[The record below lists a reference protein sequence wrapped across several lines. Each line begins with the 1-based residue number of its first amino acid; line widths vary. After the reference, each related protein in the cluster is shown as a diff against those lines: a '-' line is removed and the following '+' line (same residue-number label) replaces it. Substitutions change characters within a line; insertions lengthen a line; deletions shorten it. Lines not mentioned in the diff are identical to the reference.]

1 MFSNLFSGSAHPF
14 PESLGGVAGGASAG
28 TLMAGCV
35 TASSARP
42 VSLLTVAALSRRRDG
57 VSGTLDMD
65 GAMGGGAAG
74 GAPPLMQG
82 SLKPRLANPSG
93 CAAIALPWQS
103 CRVSAEL
110 RLTR

>member
-1 MFSNLFSGSAHPF
+1 MTLKIVCHYRDRVLCRGAH
-14 PESLGGVAGGASAG
+14 V
-28 TLMAGCV
+28 
-35 TASSARP
+35 
-42 VSLLTVAALSRRRDG
+42 RRRDG

-93 CAAIALPWQS
+93 CAAIALPCQLW
-103 CRVSAEL
+103 RLSAGL
-110 RLTR
+110 QLTR

>member
-1 MFSNLFSGSAHPF
+1 M
-14 PESLGGVAGGASAG
+14 
-28 TLMAGCV
+28 
-35 TASSARP
+35 
-42 VSLLTVAALSRRRDG
+42 
-57 VSGTLDMD
+57 SGTLDMD

-103 CRVSAEL
+103 CRLSAGCGSRDDRCRRTVEIFVDRIGL
-110 RLTR
+110 KDAEVYIDPFIDGTQHPTHLTSASSQPGYCWADCLPCERG